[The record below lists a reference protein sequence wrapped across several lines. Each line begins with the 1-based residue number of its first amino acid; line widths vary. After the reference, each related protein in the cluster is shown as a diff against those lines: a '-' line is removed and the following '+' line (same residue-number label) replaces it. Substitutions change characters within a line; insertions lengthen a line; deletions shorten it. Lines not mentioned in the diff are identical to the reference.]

1 MKKVPSFDQNS
12 STKYEHSPN
21 KPETSKNS
29 GVLKPYDDQNEVA
42 QEDDQNEEE
51 IQLQEVSEQ

>member
-51 IQLQEVSEQ
+51 IQLQEV